1 LLLVGHGS
9 RSEAG
14 ALEILSFAELVTRS
28 AKNFEVET
36 GFLELSDPPAGVA
49 LDRLVNHGAK
59 RIAVVPL
66 MLNGGGHS
74 KSDVP
79 AVVLEA
85 RLRHPNITILYGRPL
100 GLDTRILSLA
110 ATRISEAGGSAKP
123 LAVIARG
130 TSEPEANADAF
141 KASRLLAEA
150 CNSPLVMTG
159 FSGVTWPDVP
169 TVLEQLEALGAK
181 EIVCFAWFL
190 FTGLL
195 IQRMKSDFYDFA
207 RRTGIRIVDAGYLGP
222 SPELVPVVLER
233 AKEALEGQAT
243 MTCDACSYRLP
254 FPGLEERVGTPL
266 GHGHSHLAEEH
277 RHRH

>member
-1 LLLVGHGS
+1 MEML
-9 RSEAG
+9 A
-14 ALEILSFAELVTRS
+14 FAELIAGS
-28 AKNFEVET
+28 AQQLEVEA

-49 LDRLVNHGAK
+49 LDRLVKRGAS

-79 AVVLEA
+79 AVVLEG
-85 RLRHPNITILYGRPL
+85 RLRHPDINILYGRPL

-110 ATRISEAGGSAKP
+110 ASRISQAAGSNVP

-150 CNSPLVMTG
+150 CRSPLVMTG

-169 TVLEQLEALGAK
+169 TVLEQLKLLGAK
-181 EIVCFAWFL
+181 EIACFAWFL

-195 IQRMKSDFYDFA
+195 IQRMQSDFREFT
-207 RRTGIRIVDAGYLGP
+207 RQTGVEVIDAGYLGP

-233 AKEALEGQAT
+233 AKEALEGEAK
-243 MTCDACSYRLP
+243 MTCDTCSYRLP
-254 FPGLEERVGTPL
+254 FPGLEERVGMPR

-277 RHRH
+277 RHHH

>member
-1 LLLVGHGS
+1 MLAFG
-9 RSEAG
+9 
-14 ALEILSFAELVTRS
+14 ELVAGS
-28 AKNFEVET
+28 AENFKVET

-49 LDRLVNHGAK
+49 LDRLINKGAK

-85 RLRHPNITILYGRPL
+85 RLRHPKVAILYGRPL

-110 ATRISEAGGSAKP
+110 AARISDVRGNAKP

-141 KASRLLAEA
+141 KVSRLLAEA
-150 CNSPLVMTG
+150 CSSPLVMTG

-169 TVLEQLEALGAK
+169 TVLGQLEVLGAK

-195 IQRMKSDFYDFA
+195 IQRMKSDFHDFA
-207 RRTGIRIVDAGYLGP
+207 RRTGVQVIDAGYLGP

-243 MTCDACSYRLP
+243 MTCDTCSYRLP

-266 GHGHSHLAEEH
+266 GQGHSHLAEEH
-277 RHRH
+277 RHHHH